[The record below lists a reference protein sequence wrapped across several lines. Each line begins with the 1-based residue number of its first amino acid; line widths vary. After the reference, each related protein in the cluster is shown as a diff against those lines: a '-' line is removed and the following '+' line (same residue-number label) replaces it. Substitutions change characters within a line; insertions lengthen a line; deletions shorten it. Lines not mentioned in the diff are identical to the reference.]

1 MSHAAESYSVAKAL
15 GRIRERRKIYGI
27 TAVLLPYRADGSPDL
42 DQFEQHLKL
51 TVKAGIEPAINMDTG
66 FGPQLSPAG
75 RREVLARTRKV
86 IGNGAAFTAGA
97 CALGYE
103 CEPLTAYRQSVQDI
117 LEVGVT
123 PIVFQHN
130 VFNGKSGAE
139 IATLYRQILEGAPR
153 AFAFELG
160 QQFAPFGQIYSLD
173 TYERLLDIPNLVG
186 AKHSSL
192 DRRLE
197 LQRLDLRDR
206 KRPDWHVFTG
216 NDLAIDLVMY
226 GSDYLL
232 GLSTFDPEA
241 FALRDAWWAAG
252 DARFFQLNDAL
263 QALGMVAF
271 RDPVPAYKHSAAE
284 YLNLTGRMKNAGVH
298 PSCPRRPAWEK
309 EILAP
314 IAKLI
319 EDCKSAPERL

>member
-1 MSHAAESYSVAKAL
+1 MSEPYPIERAL
-15 GRIRERRKIYGI
+15 GRIRPNRRIYGI
-27 TAVLLPYRADGSPDL
+27 TAVLLPFKETGAPDL
-42 DQFEQHLKL
+42 EKFERHLRL
-51 TVKAGIEPAINMDTG
+51 TVKAGLEPAINMDTG
-66 FGPQLSPAG
+66 FGPQLSPAL
-75 RREVLARTRKV
+75 RRDVLALTRNV
-86 IGNGAAFTAGA
+86 LGNAAPFTSGA

-103 CEPLTAYRQSVQDI
+103 DEPLAAYKKSVRDI
-117 LEVGVT
+117 LDFGAT
-123 PIVFQHN
+123 PIVFQHAI
-130 VFNGKSGAE
+130 FNNRSGAE
-139 IATLYRQILEGAPR
+139 IAKLYADILAGAPR

-160 QQFAPFGQIYSLD
+160 KQFAPFGQIYSLE
-173 TYERLLDIPNLVG
+173 TYERLLDLPNLVG

-216 NDLAIDLVMY
+216 NDLAIDMVMF

-241 FALRDAWWAAG
+241 FALRDKWWAEG

-298 PSCPRRPAWEK
+298 PSCPRRPAWER
-309 EILAP
+309 EILEPLA
-314 IAKLI
+314 ALI
-319 EDCKSAPERL
+319 EANKKTE

>member
-1 MSHAAESYSVAKAL
+1 MTEPYPIERAL
-15 GRIRERRKIYGI
+15 ARIRPNRRIYGI
-27 TAVLLPYRADGSPDL
+27 TAVLLPFKENGAPDL
-42 DQFEQHLKL
+42 EQFERHLRL
-51 TVKAGIEPAINMDTG
+51 TVKAGLEPAINMDTG
-66 FGPQLSPAG
+66 FGPQLSPAL
-75 RREVLARTRKV
+75 RRDVLALTRKV
-86 IGNGAAFTAGA
+86 LGNSAPFTSGA

-103 CEPLTAYRQSVQDI
+103 DEPLAAYKKSVRDI
-117 LEVGVT
+117 LDFGAT
-123 PIVFQHN
+123 PIVFQHAI
-130 VFNGKSGAE
+130 FNDRSGAE
-139 IATLYRQILEGAPR
+139 IAKLYTDILAGAPR

-160 QQFAPFGQIYSLD
+160 KQFAPFGQIYSLE
-173 TYERLLDIPNLVG
+173 TYERLLDLPNLVG

-216 NDLAIDLVMY
+216 NDLAIDMVMF

-241 FALRDAWWAAG
+241 FALRDNWWAAG

-284 YLNLTGRMKNAGVH
+284 YLNLTGRMTNAGVH
-298 PSCPRRPAWEK
+298 PSCPRRPTWER
-309 EILAP
+309 EILEPLA
-314 IAKLI
+314 AMI
-319 EDCKSAPERL
+319 EATKRA

>member
-1 MSHAAESYSVAKAL
+1 MSDTYPISRAL
-15 GRIRERRKIYGI
+15 GRIRPNRRIYGI
-27 TAVLLPYRADGSPDL
+27 TAVLLPFKENGQPDL
-42 DQFEQHLKL
+42 EQFERHLRL
-51 TVKAGIEPAINMDTG
+51 TVKAGLEPAINMDTG
-66 FGPQLSPAG
+66 FGPQLSPTL
-75 RREVLARTRKV
+75 RRDVLALTRKV
-86 IGNGAAFTAGA
+86 LGNTAPFTSGA

-103 CEPLTAYRQSVQDI
+103 CEPLAAYKQSVRDI
-117 LEVGVT
+117 LDFGAT
-123 PIVFQHN
+123 PIVFQHAL
-130 VFNGKSGAE
+130 FNDRGGAE
-139 IATLYRQILEGAPR
+139 IAKLYTDILAGAPR

-160 QQFAPFGQIYSLD
+160 KQFAPFGQIYSLE

-192 DRRLE
+192 DRTLE

-216 NDLAIDLVMY
+216 NDLAIDMVMY

-241 FALRDAWWAAG
+241 FVQRDKWWLEG

-271 RDPVPAYKHSAAE
+271 RDPVPAYKHSAAV
-284 YLNLTGRMKNAGVH
+284 YLNQTGRMKNAGVH
-298 PSCPRRPAWEK
+298 PSCPRRPDWEQQ
-309 EILAP
+309 ILEP
-314 IAKLI
+314 IAALI
-319 EDCKSAPERL
+319 EATKTA